1 MRVSR
6 IGTMVVW
13 ALWAGALGALML
25 PAASQAATAEKIDAA
40 ADNTIAQ
47 FKTQFA
53 GGPAVLRQAKGV
65 LVFPEVIQ
73 AGVGIGGQYGE
84 GVLRIH
90 GRSVGYYSFT
100 SASIGLQLGAQ
111 RKSIIIAFLQDKAL
125 RRFQAQARQ
134 DKAYNISGDASVAL
148 LTTGSE
154 AAMTSAIDQPIVGFV
169 FNQAGLMGS
178 LSLEGSKIARIQRQ

>member
-1 MRVSR
+1 MRVPKVC
-6 IGTMVVW
+6 TMTAWVV
-13 ALWAGALGALML
+13 LGLTLAL
-25 PAASQAATAEKIDAA
+25 PAASQAATAQKIDAA
-40 ADNTIAQ
+40 ADTTLAQ

-53 GGPAVLRQAKGV
+53 GSSTVLRKAKGV

-111 RKSIIIAFLQDKAL
+111 RKSIIIAFLQDNAL
-125 RRFQAQARQ
+125 RRFQEQARQ
-134 DKAYNISGDASVAL
+134 DKAFNIGGDASVAL
-148 LTTGSE
+148 LTNGSE
-154 AAMTSAIDQPIVGFV
+154 AAVTSALDQPIVGFV

-178 LSLEGSKIARIQRQ
+178 LSLQGSKIARIQR